1 MLLINQIKCTLDDE
15 CTKETISRKIGC
27 PIQDIISFKINKESI
42 DARKDEI
49 HFVYTVQ
56 ADVKNESRYIKRKD
70 VSLYEPTPYV
80 FPTLDKPIT
89 HRPIV
94 VGFGPSGMF
103 AGLYLAEAGC
113 KPIIFER
120 GSAIENRIHD
130 VDAFWNE
137 GILNTESNVQFGE
150 GGAGTFSDGKLT
162 TRIKD
167 PRVTKVIEELIEA
180 GADEDIA
187 YVAHPH
193 IGTDQLRGI
202 VKNIRNKIIQ
212 LGGEIHFNTKFEN
225 LILSD
230 NQIVGVQAGGITYD
244 TDTVFLCA
252 GHSAKDTYESLYN
265 QSVYIEPKGF
275 AVGLRVE
282 HKQDFINHMQ
292 YGSHANHPRLK
303 TAEYRITHTANNGRG
318 VYSFCM
324 CPGGY
329 VISSSNNENTIVING
344 MSEHDR
350 NQENANS
357 ALLVQVHQEDFYK
370 NSPFDGF
377 NYQHELEAKAFQL
390 GNGQYKA
397 PIQLVS
403 DYLENKVTTELKGVT
418 PSYSLGTTFANLQ
431 ELFSSEINEAMVEAL
446 TYFEKRMPGFSS
458 GDAVFTGVETR
469 SSSPIR
475 VLRNAQLESTSTPN
489 LYPCGE
495 GAGYAGGI
503 VSSAVDGLRCAE
515 QFIRKISY

>member
-1 MLLINQIKCTLDDE
+1 MLLINQINCTLDEE
-15 CTKETISRKIGC
+15 CTKETVSKKLGC
-27 PIQDIISFKINKESI
+27 SIHDVLSFKIYRESI
-42 DARKDEI
+42 DARKDDV
-49 HFVYTVQ
+49 HFVYSVL
-56 ADVKNESRYIKRKD
+56 AEIKNEKRFITRKD
-70 VSLYEPTPYV
+70 VTLYEHTSYP
-80 FPTLDKPIT
+80 FPSLDQPLDY
-89 HRPIV
+89 RPIV

-103 AGLYLAEAGC
+103 AGLLLAEKGC

-120 GSAIENRIHD
+120 GGSVEDRIVD

-137 GILNTESNVQFGE
+137 GKLNTESNVQFGE

-167 PRVTKVIEELIEA
+167 ARVSKVIEELIEA
-180 GADEDIA
+180 GADENIA
-187 YVAHPH
+187 YASHPH

-212 LGGEIHFNTKFEN
+212 LGGEIHFNTKFEKLVLEEN
-225 LILSD
+225 T
-230 NQIVGVQAGGITYD
+230 IVGVVANGQVYD
-244 TDTVFLCA
+244 TKTVFMCA
-252 GHSAKDTYESLYN
+252 GHSARDTYEALN
-265 QSVYIEPKGF
+265 LQNVYLEPKSF

-282 HKQDFINHMQ
+282 HKQSFINETQ
-292 YGSHANHPRLK
+292 YGRYANHPRLK
-303 TAEYRITHTANNGRG
+303 TAEYRITHTAQNGRG

-329 VISSSNNENTIVING
+329 IISSSNDENTIVVNG
-344 MSEHDR
+344 MSEHSR

-357 ALLVQVHQEDFYK
+357 ALLVQVATEDFFK
-370 NSPFDGF
+370 DSVFDGF
-377 NYQHELEAKAFQL
+377 DYQHKLEAKAFEL
-390 GNGQYKA
+390 GGSTYAA
-397 PIQLVS
+397 PVQLVR
-403 DYLENKVTTELKGVT
+403 DYINNQVSTQFGDVK

-431 ELFSSEINEAMVEAL
+431 DLFSSDINAALVEAL
-446 TYFEKRMPGFSS
+446 NSFEKKMPNFAL

-475 VLRNAQLESTSTPN
+475 LLRNQALESTSTPN

-503 VSSAVDGLRCAE
+503 MSSAVDGLRCVE
-515 QFIRKISY
+515 EFIKKVG